1 MVVQVHIIYGN
12 SKSIEIEWNLISAK
26 INIFSN
32 YPEQRVMTHTDKTPI
47 GVAGSL
53 TLLQNIG
60 LSTQPASAFDW
71 SPDKT
76 GLACTSAFDQTV
88 RVLITTKLNTI

>member
-1 MVVQVHIIYGN
+1 MLFVH
-12 SKSIEIEWNLISAK
+12 
-26 INIFSN
+26 SN
-32 YPEQRVMTHTDKTPI
+32 YPEKRSMKQTDGGDM
-47 GVAGSL
+47 GVPGSL

-60 LSTQPASAFDW
+60 LSSQPASAFDW
-71 SPDKT
+71 SPDKM

>member
-1 MVVQVHIIYGN
+1 
-12 SKSIEIEWNLISAK
+12 
-26 INIFSN
+26 
-32 YPEQRVMTHTDKTPI
+32 MTQSDKTEM
-47 GVAGSL
+47 GVAGNL

-60 LSTQPASAFDW
+60 LSSQPASSFDW

-88 RVLITTKLNTI
+88 RVLITTKLNSI